1 MGREPLLYPNECVSR
16 IIAAIPPG
24 HYHLRLVLEFRDGI
38 RIVLHEATVAAV
50 VRAYINIVTHPSRR
64 GVILESR
71 RLGKSERKHGYAE
84 WQLVENGDED
94 EAIREIVE
102 VLGKARVA
110 CATFSQAQ
118 APRGDRVRS

>member
-24 HYHLRLVLEFRDGI
+24 HYHLRLVLEFRDGT
-38 RIVLHEATVAAV
+38 RIVLHEATVAAL
-50 VRAYINIVTHPSRR
+50 VRAYIDIVTHPSRR

-71 RLGKSERKHGYAE
+71 RLGRSERKHGYAE
-84 WQLVENGDED
+84 WQLVESGDED

-102 VLGKARVA
+102 VLSRARVA
-110 CATFSQAQ
+110 CATSSQAQ
-118 APRGDRVRS
+118 APQGDRGRS